1 MPRSFAK
8 IEILSIPKLSRPSLF
23 KDVLLGQVT
32 KDGITPFHLAVRS
45 GQKQMV
51 CCLLSAKVDAQKKG
65 LNGSTSVHLAA
76 QYGHCQNLGLC
87 DNGLSDHVGPIAFF
101 LACRELASRIRIRI
115 VVGATYWQ
123 SLPSPANK

>member
-1 MPRSFAK
+1 MPRSRSFPFRN
-8 IEILSIPKLSRPSLF
+8 SHVVLF
-23 KDVLLGQVT
+23 FEDVLLGQVT

-51 CCLLSAKVDAQKKG
+51 CCLLSAKVDTQKKG

-87 DNGLSDHVGPIAFF
+87 DNGQDHVGAIVFF
-101 LACRELASRIRIRI
+101 LSCRELASRIRIRI
-115 VVGATYWQ
+115 VVGAN
-123 SLPSPANK
+123 LLAISP

>member
-1 MPRSFAK
+1 
-8 IEILSIPKLSRPSLF
+8 
-23 KDVLLGQVT
+23 
-32 KDGITPFHLAVRS
+32 
-45 GQKQMV
+45 MV

>member
-1 MPRSFAK
+1 MIICQDRDPFHSETLTSF
-8 IEILSIPKLSRPSLF
+8 SF
-23 KDVLLGQVT
+23 CKDVLLGQVT

-51 CCLLSAKVDAQKKG
+51 CCLLSAKVDTQKKG

-87 DNGLSDHVGPIAFF
+87 DNGQDFCRSYSFFVG
-101 LACRELASRIRIRI
+101 L
-115 VVGATYWQ
+115 
-123 SLPSPANK
+123 